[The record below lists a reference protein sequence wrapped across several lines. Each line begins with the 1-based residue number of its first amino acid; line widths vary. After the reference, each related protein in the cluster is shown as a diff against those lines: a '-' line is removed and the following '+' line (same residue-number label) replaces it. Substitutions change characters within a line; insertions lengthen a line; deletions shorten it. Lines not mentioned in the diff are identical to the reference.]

1 VRDPAPPER
10 DRSRVVTVPG
20 EPSGVISGSGRIQT
34 FTQPGNPAGGV
45 AIQDGGT
52 TTIIQPGGRVT
63 TVPTPR

>member
-1 VRDPAPPER
+1 MHVI
-10 DRSRVVTVPG
+10 VTG
-20 EPSGVISGSGRIQT
+20 GSGRVQGIV
-34 FTQPGNPAGGV
+34 QPGNPAGGV